1 MPGEITREQA
11 FSLAVQAA
19 LQLDLPE
26 ELRTETA
33 LRARNPQA
41 TWMYSMADSGFVQL
55 SVNVTL
61 ALDEVTSV
69 SVNLR
74 GDGSIISA
82 NRTEDGVI
90 LEAFGGLP

>member
-1 MPGEITREQA
+1 
-11 FSLAVQAA
+11 
-19 LQLDLPE
+19 
-26 ELRTETA
+26 
-33 LRARNPQA
+33 
-41 TWMYSMADSGFVQL
+41 MYSMADSGFVQL

-61 ALDEVTSV
+61 ALDEALSV